1 MTLKGTQTP
10 LWIRNLQ
17 LAFFAAILGMITV
30 FYNDGQEVAKKGF
43 FYGYTPVV
51 QFCIFL
57 QVFGGLLV
65 GIVVKYA
72 DNILKGFTAAVAI
85 VLSCIASVYFFN
97 FQVTVQFFIGAML
110 VIAAICLYSVG
121 QTKPKPQ
128 LTENAMNG
136 LSKNE

>member
-10 LWIRNLQ
+10 LWIRNVQ
-17 LAFFAAILGMITV
+17 LAFFATILGMIAV
-30 FYNDGQEVAKKGF
+30 LYNDRQEVAQKGF
-43 FYGYTPVV
+43 FFGYTPVV

-85 VLSCIASVYFFN
+85 VLSCIASIYFFN
-97 FQVTVQFFIGAML
+97 FQITVQFFIGATL

-121 QTKPKPQ
+121 QASTKPKDVQ
-128 LTENAMNG
+128 NATNG
-136 LSKNE
+136 LSKND